1 MHTSLNGFV
10 ARLNE
15 EMDWINFDDAMFD
28 YMEFVQKNKKDRL
41 SPEYELLDTGI
52 FKNDRYFDCYIE

>member
-28 YMEFVQKNKKDRL
+28 YMEFV
-41 SPEYELLDTGI
+41 
-52 FKNDRYFDCYIE
+52 